1 MKALL
6 RWMSNDEGWKSTMAV
21 VYAII
26 CIFDFIIVPSWV
38 GLSRHDIVAQLD
50 SAAILALD
58 PVVQVR
64 ILESLS
70 RQHMPFT
77 LQGGG
82 LFHIAYGALLTGSA
96 ITKRNHSS

>member
-1 MKALL
+1 
-6 RWMSNDEGWKSTMAV
+6 MAV
-21 VYAII
+21 VYAVI

-38 GLSRHDIVAQLD
+38 GLSRQDIIAHLD

-58 PVVQVR
+58 PAVQIQ

-82 LFHIAYGALLTGSA
+82 LFHLAFGALLTSSA
-96 ITKRNHSS
+96 ISKRNHSS